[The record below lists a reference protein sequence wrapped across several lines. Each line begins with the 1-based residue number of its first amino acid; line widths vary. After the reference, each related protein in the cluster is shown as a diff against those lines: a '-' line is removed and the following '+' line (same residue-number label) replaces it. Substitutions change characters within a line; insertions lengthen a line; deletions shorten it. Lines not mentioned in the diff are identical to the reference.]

1 MTKKRSSFCLAQWLL
16 VPSIAVAAAISF
28 SFLPSAALAQ
38 DDAATTNEP
47 AASTTAE
54 GDKSDKGSKK
64 EKKKD
69 KKSKK
74 TAESSAAVDGD
85 DKPSVVKTKGT
96 DGALEQSDPAEP
108 EIKADKKTD
117 SGGKKEEA
125 KNQDPSRP
133 FNPAAVRDYNQ
144 GVELQQQG
152 FLNQAIQKYK
162 SAIDADDRLEQA
174 FCNLG
179 LIYIAQRNFAKAS
192 DAFKKAIVLKPSNPF
207 SLNGM
212 GSVLYSKGKVTEAM
226 EKWQKAIE
234 VDQNFYSAYF
244 NMANAWKNEKDLQ
257 KALENYV
264 MTIKTNPNMADAY
277 YEVGL
282 IFAKQKHSAQAM
294 CMLNKAMQ
302 LQPDGEFVAEAKK
315 QVSALDG
322 LMGKDDP
329 ADGEV
334 KMNIVAPAPPPK
346 EETSDDTS
354 K

>member
-1 MTKKRSSFCLAQWLL
+1 MTKKRSSFCLEQWLL

-28 SFLPSAALAQ
+28 SFLPSAAIAQ
-38 DDAATTNEP
+38 DDAAAANET
-47 AASTTAE
+47 AASTSSE
-54 GDKSDKGSKK
+54 SEKPSKKDSKKK
-64 EKKKD
+64 EKEKKN
-69 KKSKK
+69 KSKPV
-74 TAESSAAVDGD
+74 EGD
-85 DKPSVVKTKGT
+85 DQPSVVKTKGT

-108 EIKADKKTD
+108 EIKADKKSD
-117 SGGKKEEA
+117 GGGGKKEEA

-334 KMNIVAPAPPPK
+334 KMNIVAPAPAPK

>member
-1 MTKKRSSFCLAQWLL
+1 MTKKSSSFCFGHWLFA
-16 VPSIAVAAAISF
+16 SGITVAAAISLG
-28 SFLPSAALAQ
+28 FLPVAALGQA
-38 DDAATTNEP
+38 DE
-47 AASTTAE
+47 AASTKESTSAD
-54 GDKSDKGSKK
+54 GDKGSKK
-64 EKKKD
+64 DKKKD
-69 KKSKK
+69 KKAKGK
-74 TAESSAAVDGD
+74 TAEAQSSVEGD
-85 DKPSVVKTKGT
+85 DKPSVVKSKGS

-108 EIKADKKTD
+108 EIQ
-117 SGGKKEEA
+117 GGKGDGKKDEGA
-125 KNQDPSRP
+125 KDPSRP

-162 SAIDADDRLEQA
+162 SAIEADDRLEQA
-174 FCNLG
+174 FCNIG

-212 GSVLYSKGKVTEAM
+212 GSVLYSKGKVADAM

-234 VDQNFYSAYF
+234 VDPNFYSAYF
-244 NMANAWKNEKDLQ
+244 NMANAWKNEKDAQ

-264 MTIKTNPNMADAY
+264 LTIKTNPNMADAY

-282 IFAKQKHSAQAM
+282 IFAKQKHAAQAI

-315 QVSALDG
+315 QVTALDG

-334 KMNIVAPAPPPK
+334 KMNIVAPAPAPK
-346 EETSDDTS
+346 EETSNDTD

>member
-1 MTKKRSSFCLAQWLL
+1 MTKKCHPSSLQQWLFASS
-16 VPSIAVAAAISF
+16 VSIAAAVSF
-28 SFLPSAALAQ
+28 ILPPGIALAQ
-38 DDAATTNEP
+38 TESSAP
-47 AASTTAE
+47 AAAAE
-54 GDKSDKGSKK
+54 AAPETPEKSGKKEKEKKKK
-64 EKKKD
+64 EKKAK
-69 KKSKK
+69 
-74 TAESSAAVDGD
+74 AETETSVEGD

-108 EIKADKKTD
+108 EIKQ
-117 SGGKKEEA
+117 GKKGDDGA
-125 KNQDPSRP
+125 KKEDSAKQDPSRP

-174 FCNLG
+174 FCNIG

-212 GSVLYSKGKVTEAM
+212 GSVLYSKGKVAEAM

-244 NMANAWKNEKDLQ
+244 NMANAWKNEKDMQ

-264 MTIKTNPNMADAY
+264 LTIKTNPNMADAY

-282 IFAKQKHSAQAM
+282 IFAKQKHAAQAV

-315 QVSALDG
+315 QVTALDG

-329 ADGEV
+329 SEGEV
-334 KMNIVAPAPPPK
+334 KMNIVAPPK
-346 EETSDDTS
+346 EESNPDAGN
-354 K
+354 

>member
-1 MTKKRSSFCLAQWLL
+1 M
-16 VPSIAVAAAISF
+16 IASGITVAAAISF
-28 SFLPSAALAQ
+28 SFLPGAALAQ
-38 DDAATTNEP
+38 DNAATQETTE
-47 AASTTAE
+47 AASTD
-54 GDKSDKGSKK
+54 GDKASKK
-64 EKKKD
+64 DKKKD
-69 KKSKK
+69 KKAK
-74 TAESSAAVDGD
+74 AAKSMEGD

-108 EIKADKKTD
+108 EIHANKKD
-117 SGGKKEEA
+117 EGKKEEGA

-212 GSVLYSKGKVTEAM
+212 GSVLYSKGKVAEAM

-264 MTIKTNPNMADAY
+264 LTIKTNPNMADAY

-282 IFAKQKHSAQAM
+282 IFAKQRHAAQAV

-315 QVSALDG
+315 QVTALDS

-334 KMNIVAPAPPPK
+334 KMNIVAPAPK
-346 EETSDDTS
+346 EENTDETS